1 MIKGDAAIM
10 LQEKL
15 DALNWLLTQKIK
27 KHFMYNT
34 LIFFQTLQR
43 YRIFIDSLFPT
54 CCLIRTARVMTL
66 EYYLHFALLHAIGNC
81 GCVLEN
87 SYGIVIIVNADS

>member
-34 LIFFQTLQR
+34 FIFFQTLQR
-43 YRIFIDSLFPT
+43 YRIFIDSLFPHALSHKDSPSHDASLCYMPLGT
-54 CCLIRTARVMTL
+54 VDV
-66 EYYLHFALLHAIGNC
+66 YLKTPMEL
-81 GCVLEN
+81 
-87 SYGIVIIVNADS
+87 